1 MRSLGR
7 QPGTAPAMAEALP
20 GARPQPLT
28 SQRFPAA
35 MSDEL
40 SDLLRE
46 FDEVVEG
53 FDRGPASQY
62 ERHLE
67 ELKRKAGHSV
77 YDSGID
83 ELESECGAG
92 GQGGVPEGG
101 IAVRALGVFHGKTRS
116 FVLVQPLGCLSDLTH
131 VGRMGN
137 AVSGRAVVIAGSWS
151 RGCQHPLV
159 LLLQS
164 CLRKQERRCPA
175 AFKHSF

>member
-1 MRSLGR
+1 MQAHSRPPWSVGR
-7 QPGTAPAMAEALP
+7 QPGTAAAVAEALP
-20 GARPQPLT
+20 
-28 SQRFPAA
+28 A

-83 ELESECGAG
+83 ELESDLNSSEEDLNTHTG
-92 GQGGVPEGG
+92 PYPSK
-101 IAVRALGVFHGKTRS
+101 GKVGRS
-116 FVLVQPLGCLSDLTH
+116 F
-131 VGRMGN
+131 
-137 AVSGRAVVIAGSWS
+137 
-151 RGCQHPLV
+151 
-159 LLLQS
+159 
-164 CLRKQERRCPA
+164 
-175 AFKHSF
+175 